1 MDLQKHADHAALVG
15 RLFYS
20 SLFIVYGYFKITAF
34 AGTTG
39 YMASKGLPAPTVAAA
54 LAVIFELGG
63 GLLMLVGYQTRLVA
77 LLLAIYV
84 LVAALIA
91 HTHFADGNQMSHFF
105 KNMAIVG
112 GSLAFVAFGRR
123 PLFARRTKID
133 GAELGAL
140 SAKQNARLKSRASRE
155 NLVGSSACRRWRRGR
170 RTLPP
175 LQRRRRPGWR
185 R

>member
-54 LAVIFELGG
+54 LAVLFELGG

-105 KNMAIVG
+105 KNMAIIG
-112 GSLAFVAFGRR
+112 GSLAFVASGAGRYSLDGRR
-123 PLFARRTKID
+123 
-133 GAELGAL
+133 
-140 SAKQNARLKSRASRE
+140 
-155 NLVGSSACRRWRRGR
+155 
-170 RTLPP
+170 
-175 LQRRRRPGWR
+175 
-185 R
+185 